1 MAYGLFLVI
10 FSYPSARTRPYAGDG
25 GSTTQGH
32 NQFNPQESLN
42 FVKIVFIIV
51 VFFSRSVE
59 QDPTILCNVGIWN
72 DGRAGLHVSPEHV
85 GDTSVDCFGQR
96 VVKKINHRRLVKSFR
111 KTASR
116 VNNN

>member
-42 FVKIVFIIV
+42 FVKILFIIV
-51 VFFSRSVE
+51 VFFSLARLNKTRRYFVTLEFGMTDVRDCTSHPNMSATHRSIV
-59 QDPTILCNVGIWN
+59 
-72 DGRAGLHVSPEHV
+72 
-85 GDTSVDCFGQR
+85 
-96 VVKKINHRRLVKSFR
+96 LVNES
-111 KTASR
+111 
-116 VNNN
+116 